1 MASFNHALDDYP
13 LPDTL
18 AILAH
23 FLEALG
29 LDLDLSTH

>member
-1 MASFNHALDDYP
+1 MLDDHL
-13 LPDTL
+13 LPATL

-29 LDLDLSTH
+29 LDLDLSTPQGAEA